1 MPPDGYMKKV
11 KEICENHGALLISDE
26 VICGFGRTG
35 KAFGFMN
42 YDVKPDIITM
52 AKGITSAYLPLSATA
67 VKREIYEAY
76 TGTDDYD
83 RFRHV
88 NTFGGNPAACALAL
102 KNLEIMENENLIE
115 RSRELGERLLQKL
128 EVLKKHPNVGDVRGK
143 GLLIGV
149 ELVENKETKE
159 PAGVKKLN
167 EVVNI
172 CKEKG
177 LLVGKNGD
185 TVAGYNNVLQLSP
198 PLSITEDNF
207 TFIVKTLTES
217 IFQL

>member
-1 MPPDGYMKKV
+1 
-11 KEICENHGALLISDE
+11 
-26 VICGFGRTG
+26 
-35 KAFGFMN
+35 
-42 YDVKPDIITM
+42 
-52 AKGITSAYLPLSATA
+52 
-67 VKREIYEAY
+67 
-76 TGTDDYD
+76 
-83 RFRHV
+83 
-88 NTFGGNPAACALAL
+88 
-102 KNLEIMENENLIE
+102 
-115 RSRELGERLLQKL
+115 
-128 EVLKKHPNVGDVRGK
+128 PNVGDVRGK

-159 PAGVKKLN
+159 PAGVEKLN
-167 EVVNI
+167 KVVNL

-198 PLSITEDNF
+198 PLSITEDDF